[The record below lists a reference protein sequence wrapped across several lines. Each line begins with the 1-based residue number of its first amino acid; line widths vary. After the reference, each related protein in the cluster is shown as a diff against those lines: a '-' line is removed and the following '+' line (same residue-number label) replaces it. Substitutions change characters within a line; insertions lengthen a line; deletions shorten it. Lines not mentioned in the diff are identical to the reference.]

1 MNQRQ
6 RVWRRMAAA
15 LVGLAVVS
23 SGLGCDSR
31 EEEPQQ
37 LEQRTF
43 ALSGLAG
50 YTQCDWGST
59 DCNLCVNGVVS
70 AFNNL
75 RDHGEILGF
84 NPGGYDLNL
93 AYPSSDHLEG
103 IQRLKSGL
111 GRYFVVSK
119 RDGRSASSA
128 YVAHSV
134 FMESRNTS
142 GQRMRSN
149 RLISS
154 TSQPEDTW
162 PHSADRVVAGIGA
175 LDGYKHGGG
184 LQASGN
190 IVALPL
196 EEGPGNG
203 KVVLYDYSDPSNPAW
218 LGTVYGASGAAG
230 TASLTKLADG
240 RFMLV
245 IGQGDAKVLEFYI
258 SSSTVLSPS
267 TTWAPYDTW
276 YLPEI
281 PLGDWG
287 AFQSL
292 NFVTDCAEGRLYLIG
307 TRLGGLRWGAVSDDY
322 AHLYEVT
329 LTPNVTIRNIA
340 SKHFY
345 CSNDGSRQCNFDAAG
360 GAFVDK
366 DRNLLLYVTEHADD
380 GPVGSVKMME
390 YRSIFPNAACGSDIN
405 QAFVDFYD
413 DSDFSDRG
421 FIFDYADRY
430 AKNWARFSDVDNF
443 NDKASAVRYCI
454 PPGHRVRLYKDSNY
468 SGKTKDLIGTGV
480 PTSVN
485 LNSWSFGDD
494 TSAAQWLSF

>member
-1 MNQRQ
+1 MNQRKQ
-6 RVWRRMAAA
+6 LGWGTVAA
-15 LVGLAVVS
+15 LVGFALVS
-23 SGLGCDSR
+23 SGCDTR
-31 EEEPQQ
+31 EESLPEF
-37 LEQRTF
+37 EQRSS
-43 ALSGLAG
+43 ALAGLAG
-50 YTQCDWGST
+50 DTGCTWDST

-75 RDHGEILGF
+75 RDHGEPLGF
-84 NPGGYDLNL
+84 HPGGYELNL

-103 IQRLKSGL
+103 IQRLKSGE

-119 RDGRSASSA
+119 RDGRGAPFAS
-128 YVAHSV
+128 VAHSV

-149 RLISS
+149 RLSHS
-154 TSQPEDTW
+154 ASQPEDTW
-162 PHSADRVVAGIGA
+162 PSFSDRVVAGLGVQEDY
-175 LDGYKHGGG
+175 LHGGG

-190 IVALPL
+190 LVALPM
-196 EEGPGNG
+196 EEGSGKG
-203 KVVLYDYSDPSNPAW
+203 KVMLYDYGDPSNPIW
-218 LGTVYGASGAAG
+218 LGTVYGASNAAG
-230 TASLTKLADG
+230 TASLTKLSDG

-245 IGQGDAKVLEFYI
+245 IGQGDAKTLEFFL
-258 SSSTVLSPS
+258 SSGMELTPATVW
-267 TTWAPYDTW
+267 TPYDTW
-276 YLPEI
+276 TQAEI
-281 PLGDWG
+281 PSGHWG

-329 LTPNVTIRNIA
+329 LTPNVTIQSVA

-380 GPVGSVKMME
+380 GPGGSVKMME
-390 YRSIFPNAACGSDIN
+390 YRGIFPNAACGSDIN

-413 DSDFSDRG
+413 DSNFSDRG
-421 FIFDYADRY
+421 FIFDFPDRSL
-430 AKNWARFSDVDNF
+430 KNWARFSEVDNF
-443 NDKASAVRYCI
+443 NDKVSAVRYCI
-454 PPGHRVRLYKDSNY
+454 PPGYRVRLYKDSNY
-468 SGKTKDLIGTGV
+468 SGSTKDLVGTGA

-485 LNSWSFGDD
+485 LNNWSFGDN
-494 TSAAQWLSF
+494 TSAAQWLFY

>member
-1 MNQRQ
+1 MKRKQHMRWATA
-6 RVWRRMAAA
+6 VA
-15 LVGLAVVS
+15 LIGLSLGAWGCGTQQES
-23 SGLGCDSR
+23 SP
-31 EEEPQQ
+31 EF
-37 LEQRTF
+37 EQRAS

-50 YTQCDWGST
+50 DTGCAWGST
-59 DCNLCVNGVVS
+59 DCNLCINGVVS
-70 AFNNL
+70 AFTNL
-75 RDHGEILGF
+75 RDHGEPLGF
-84 NPGGYDLNL
+84 HSGGYNLNV
-93 AYPSSDHLEG
+93 AYPSSNHLEG
-103 IQRLKSGL
+103 IQRLKAGE

-119 RDGRSASSA
+119 RDDRGSPFG

-142 GQRMRSN
+142 GQRLRSN
-149 RLISS
+149 RLSPSI
-154 TSQPEDTW
+154 SQPEDTA
-162 PHSADRVVAGIGA
+162 PSYADRVVAGVQ
-175 LDGYKHGGG
+175 DGYLHGGG

-190 IVALPL
+190 LVALPL

-203 KVVLYDYSDPSNPAW
+203 KVLLYDYSNPSNPAW

-230 TASLTKLADG
+230 TASLTKLSDG

-245 IGQGDAKVLEFYI
+245 IGQGDAKTLEFFV
-258 SSSTVLSPS
+258 SSDTAITPA
-267 TTWAPYDTW
+267 TTWTPYDTW
-276 YLPEI
+276 YESEI
-281 PLGDWG
+281 GSGNWG

-292 NFVTDCAEGRLYLIG
+292 NFVTDCSEGRLYLIG

-329 LTPNVTIRNIA
+329 LTPNVTIRYVA

-380 GPVGSVKMME
+380 GPAGSVKMME
-390 YRSIFPNAACGSDIN
+390 YRSIFPNAACGWDIN

-413 DSDFSDRG
+413 DSNFSDRG
-421 FIFDYADRY
+421 FIFDFADRSS
-430 AKNWARFSDVDNF
+430 KNWARFSDVDNF

-454 PPGHRVRLYKDSNY
+454 PPGYRVRLYKDSNY
-468 SGKTKDLIGTGV
+468 SGGTKDLVGTGGPV
-480 PTSVN
+480 SVN
-485 LNSWSFGDD
+485 LNDWGFGDK
-494 TSAAQWLSF
+494 TSAAQWLFY